1 MAARPLLWLLALS
14 CAACTPRLSDAETER
29 IASETRALLDDHPGA
44 AQIDSAKLPPA
55 ISATR
60 PNVVYAT
67 PEGLY
72 IQSTRWLT
80 SEWGLFVPRAAGFAP
95 KAGADPS
102 YERVRHGLY
111 RYRIVG

>member
-1 MAARPLLWLLALS
+1 MGLLVLS

-29 IASETRALLDDHPGA
+29 IASEARALLDDHPGA

-60 PNVVYAT
+60 PNVVST

-102 YERVRHGLY
+102 YEPVRHGLY